1 MTSMTT
7 STTSDVAIFLDLDNI
22 SIGARDASLVFD
34 VNLILEKVKE
44 KTQGRIVLQR
54 AYYDN
59 QRQEHKVVRELT
71 LAGFVT
77 QPAIAV
83 NSYYKNLAD
92 MQITVDAMETLI
104 DGHQLS
110 TYVLITGD
118 RDFTPLIN
126 SLRKRGK
133 RVIGIGVR
141 HTASPSLVSACDE
154 YFYYE
159 DLVPEPPLSDAQ
171 LEKLVQTA
179 LTEVLGNNEA
189 GSVQASVVKEKMMDL
204 SSGLFNNQHYGETS
218 FSKFLS
224 RFTHLLSIERVE
236 TTTFVRRADVRPAPS
251 DLYKTYRSALKKE
264 KLRIVAAEERLPIL
278 KSIVAT
284 LQRKESY
291 LWRSLINEVFQQR
304 NRNGR
309 QVSKNMVNAVL
320 LVARE
325 AQVVRTLKGS
335 SLSTAPVLLAVNDD
349 KAFQEAV
356 LRCDAAYLNAI
367 RKLPEPFDLRQ
378 AALAL
383 YDRPESAAYLER
395 YVLPRLEQMQ

>member
-1 MTSMTT
+1 M
-7 STTSDVAIFLDLDNI
+7 TTSDVAIFLDLDNI

-34 VNLILEKVKE
+34 VNLILDKIKAM
-44 KTQGRIVLQR
+44 TQGRIVLQR

-59 QRQEHKVVRELT
+59 QRQEHKVVRDLT

-77 QPAIAV
+77 QPAIAL

-92 MQITVDAMETLI
+92 MQITVDAMDTLV
-104 DGHQLS
+104 DGHHFS
-110 TYVLITGD
+110 TYVFITGD

-133 RVIGIGVR
+133 RVIGVGVR
-141 HTASPSLVSACDE
+141 HTASPSLVSACDD
-154 YFYYE
+154 YLFYE
-159 DLVPEPPLSDAQ
+159 DLVPAPPLSEAQ
-171 LEKLVQTA
+171 LEQLIQQS
-179 LTEVLGNNEA
+179 LDEVLGNSET

-224 RFTHLLSIERVE
+224 RFPHLLTIERVE
-236 TTTFVRRADVRPAPS
+236 TTTYVRRANVQPTPS

-278 KSIVAT
+278 KSIVAV
-284 LQRKESY
+284 LQQQKSY
-291 LWRSLINEVFQQR
+291 LWRSLINEVFQLQ

-309 QVSKNMVNAVL
+309 KVSKNMVNAVL

-335 SLSTAPVLLAVNDD
+335 SLSTAPVLLAVSGE
-349 KAFQEAV
+349 KAFQEAM
-356 LRCDAAYLNAI
+356 LSCDAAYLQAI
-367 RKLPEPFDLRQ
+367 RKLPEPFDIRQ

-383 YDRPESAAYLER
+383 YDRADAAAYLER
-395 YVLPRLEQMQ
+395 YVVPRLG